1 MAVESVNDRLGTTTG
16 AGFAS
21 DFDWKGN
28 YVSGLND
35 DGLERF
41 SQYSASPDSTLLL
54 AGPARFSAISSPSVS
69 LTPIGLVDG
78 ISIQQNPS
86 LSRLFEIGSN
96 RSFFTRGKTISSI
109 SFSKMLADQANILA
123 ACTANSY
130 QPNTDSQGTKAP
142 GNQTNPQIQMNLDSE
157 VFGVPFGLL
166 LVFKTRGGDTT
177 GTGKVLTALYLE
189 NCMFANYSFSVSSGQ
204 PVIMD
209 SVAMEYDRSVPVS
222 LS

>member
-1 MAVESVNDRLGTTTG
+1 MAVESVNDRLGTTVG
-16 AGFAS
+16 AGFAP

-28 YVSGLND
+28 YVSSLND

-54 AGPARFSAISSPSVS
+54 AGPARFSAISSPTVS

-78 ISIQQNPS
+78 IGIQQNPS
-86 LSRLFEIGSN
+86 LSRLYEIGSN
-96 RSFFTRGKTISSI
+96 RSFFTRGKTVSSV

-123 ACTANSY
+123 ACTQNSY
-130 QPNTDSQGTKAP
+130 KPVTDSTGTKAP
-142 GNQTNPQIQMNLDSE
+142 GNNTNPEIQMNLDSE

-166 LVFKTRGGDTT
+166 LVFKSRGGDDS
-177 GTGKVLTALYLE
+177 GTGKILTAIYLE
-189 NCMFANYSFSVSSGQ
+189 NCMFANYSFSISSGQ

-209 SVAMEYDRSVPVS
+209 SVAMEYDRTVPVS
-222 LS
+222 LV